1 MDEYGRFREVRM
13 KKTKILMLIV
23 FMTLAAGIVRTYAED
38 PDKKQNSGGG
48 SYFWCPWCDERQEY
62 KNPNNVSPDPQ
73 DYQRRYDL
81 EAQKKN
87 SEKQEVTPEKAR
99 FIMESYLFSRQNPGL
114 KLGKI
119 TDRGSEFQAEVLRKD
134 GSLFELVK
142 IDKQTGEIRGRQE

>member
-1 MDEYGRFREVRM
+1 M

-23 FMTLAAGIVRTYAED
+23 LFTLAAGIVRTYAED

-62 KNPNNVSPDPQ
+62 KNPNNVNPGPPE
-73 DYQRRYDL
+73 YQKRYDL

-87 SEKQEVTPEKAR
+87 PEKQEITLEKAR
-99 FIMESYLFSRQNPGL
+99 FIMESYVFSRQNPDL
-114 KLGKI
+114 MLGKI
-119 TDRGSEFQAEVLRKD
+119 TDHGNEFDAEVLRKD

-142 IDKQTGEIRGRQE
+142 IDKQTGEIISRQK